1 MKEINKQWLST
12 LLPTIMIALTLSGAP
27 LRAEVVPLDRIA
39 AIVNNDIIMESTLL
53 TRLKAVKLHLKE
65 RKTALP
71 QEHILKHQILER
83 LIIENLQLQI
93 ANRTGIR
100 VDDWALNEAISAIAK
115 RNNMTNEQFQK
126 ALEADGLSYRE
137 ARNEI
142 HREMLISRVRQRQVR
157 ERIQIT
163 DRNID
168 NYLNSEEGTH
178 QLAAEYHLGHI
189 LIALPEGPSPSEIQ
203 TAKQAANAI
212 VQQLK
217 KGEDFYKVAIAH
229 SQGQKALEGGDLGW
243 RKAHQLP
250 SLFAKAANHLQLGDI
265 TQPIR
270 SPSGFHI
277 IKLLDKRGYDN
288 LLQEQ
293 FNVRHILIRPN
304 EVRNDSDAKKL
315 ATNLYKRL
323 KNGSDFAELARTYSD
338 DTGTA
343 LSGGHLQWVNPN
355 DMAPPFRDQMTS
367 ISENTISTPFQSSF
381 GWHILEVFG
390 KRKEDISNSVQRTRI
405 REILSNQKYEDELQ
419 AWLRELRD
427 QAHVEIKL

>member
-1 MKEINKQWLST
+1 MKEITKPWLST
-12 LLPTIMIALTLSGAP
+12 LLPTMMIALTLIGAP
-27 LRAEVVPLDRIA
+27 VRAEIVPLDRIVA
-39 AIVNNDIIMESTLL
+39 VVDNDIIMESALQA
-53 TRLKAVKLHLKE
+53 RLKTVKHQLQE
-65 RKTALP
+65 RNTVLP
-71 QEHILKHQILER
+71 QESVLKHQILER
-83 LIIENLQLQI
+83 LIIESLQLQI

-100 VDDWALNEAISAIAK
+100 VDDWALNDAISAIAK
-115 RNNMTNEQFQK
+115 RNNMTSEQFQK

-142 HREMLISRVRQRQVR
+142 HREMLINRVRQRQVR
-157 ERIQIT
+157 GRIQVT
-163 DRNID
+163 DRSID

-178 QLAAEYHLGHI
+178 QLVTEYHLGHI
-189 LIALPEGPSPSEIQ
+189 LIALPEGASPSEIQ
-203 TAKQAANAI
+203 TANRKAGAI

-217 KGEDFYKVAIAH
+217 NGEDFFKMAVAQ

-250 SLFAKAANHLQLGDI
+250 SLFAKAANQLQVGDI
-265 TQPIR
+265 SQPIR

-277 IKLLDKRGYDN
+277 VKLLDKRGYDN

-304 EVRNDSDAKKL
+304 EVRNDSDAKAL
-315 ATNLYKRL
+315 ATSLYKRL

-355 DMAPPFRDQMTS
+355 DMVPSFREQMTS
-367 ISENTISTPFQSSF
+367 ISKNTISTPFQSSF
-381 GWHILEVFG
+381 GWHILEVLG
-390 KRKEDISNSVQRTRI
+390 KRKEDVSASVQRARI
-405 REILSNQKYEDELQ
+405 REILSNRKYEEELQ
-419 AWLRELRD
+419 AWLRELRS